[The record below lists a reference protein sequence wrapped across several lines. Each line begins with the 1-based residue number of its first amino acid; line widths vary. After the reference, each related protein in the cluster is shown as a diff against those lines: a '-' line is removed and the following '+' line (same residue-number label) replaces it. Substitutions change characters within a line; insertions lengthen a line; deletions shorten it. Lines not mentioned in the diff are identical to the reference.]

1 MCYIGKLWKP
11 SGQSLDGCKS
21 FTRRGSTMIRAL
33 IVDDEKLVRKG
44 LIVTMPWETYQIE
57 IIGEVGN
64 GRAALEFMKEHQ
76 VDLLFSDLS
85 MPIMDGFELM
95 KEVRS
100 LYPQTRIVVLTCHQ
114 DFDYIQETLRLG
126 AIDYIVKTQLDKGSV
141 EDVLERIVNRMA
153 YELSSWKQPAQAPQA
168 GSGNRIQ
175 AAYLLVHKPSIALLQ
190 SQDKD
195 DIHAGSGYTALAAV
209 LADDERFEALTPIG
223 QHAGWLPI
231 MDEQPDLDG
240 KLMRQEDMIV
250 IKVMEISGNAADL
263 TQQWRSA
270 LHTLLYYKCTPDNPY
285 YHIPYAEVVQL
296 GESVQ
301 SVQDRNHKLQALQSE
316 WLSFRWLGSD
326 SEYSTLLEQTTQQHP
341 APELLQQWLSA
352 VLSHWQP
359 FLQQTDFI
367 RVTEQLQTTSFWAQT
382 VEWISGTRLLIQQ
395 AIRRFPYYNEIIIL
409 IAKALYDIRSTEN
422 YTMSRDDIAVKY
434 NMSRGYFS
442 QCFKDI
448 VGTPYGNYMKEL
460 QMEKAQLLLAAS
472 DEPIYWISER
482 CGYKDEKYFS
492 KLFREAAGLSP
503 SVYRK
508 LMRGRTHE
516 E

>member
-1 MCYIGKLWKP
+1 
-11 SGQSLDGCKS
+11 
-21 FTRRGSTMIRAL
+21 MIRAL

-44 LIVTMPWETYQIE
+44 LIVTMPWDEYQIE
-57 IIGEVGN
+57 IVGEVGN
-64 GRAALEFMKEHQ
+64 GRAALEFMKENQ

-114 DFDYIQETLRLG
+114 DFDFIQETLRLG

-153 YELSSWKQPAQAPQA
+153 YELSSWKQPPQA
-168 GSGNRIQ
+168 SQTGSGNRIQ
-175 AAYLLVHKPSIALLQ
+175 AAYLLIHKPSIPLLQ

-195 DIHAGSGYTALAAV
+195 EVHAGNGYTALAAV
-209 LADDERFEALTPIG
+209 LVGDQRYEALEPVG
-223 QHAGWLPI
+223 QHAAWLPI
-231 MDEQPDLDG
+231 VNEQPDLDG
-240 KLMRQEDMIV
+240 KLMRHEDMIV
-250 IKVMEISGNAADL
+250 MKVTEISGNEADL

-270 LHTLLYYKCTPDNPY
+270 LHTLLYYKCTPDKQY
-285 YHIPYAEVVQL
+285 YQIPYSEVVQL

-301 SVQDRNHKLQALQSE
+301 DRNPKLQALQSE

-326 SEYSTLLEQTTQQHP
+326 SEYSTLLEQTMQLRP

-352 VLSHWQP
+352 MLSHWQP

-367 RVTEQLQTTSFWAQT
+367 RVTEQLQGVSFWVQT
-382 VEWISGTRLLIQQ
+382 VEWVSRVRLLIQQ

-422 YTMSRDDIAVKY
+422 YTMSRDDIAIKY

-508 LMRGRTHE
+508 LMRGRAHE

>member
-1 MCYIGKLWKP
+1 
-11 SGQSLDGCKS
+11 
-21 FTRRGSTMIRAL
+21 MIRAL

-44 LIVTMPWETYQIE
+44 LIVTMPWDEYQIE
-57 IIGEVGN
+57 IVGEVGN
-64 GRAALEFMKEHQ
+64 GRAALEYMQENQ

-114 DFDYIQETLRLG
+114 DFDFIQETLRLG

-141 EDVLERIVNRMA
+141 EEVLERIVNRMA
-153 YELSSWKQPAQAPQA
+153 YEHSSWNQQSAQVPQS
-168 GSGNRIQ
+168 GNGNRIQ
-175 AAYLLVHKPSIALLQ
+175 AAYLLVHKPGIPFLLAQ
-190 SQDKD
+190 EQEET
-195 DIHAGSGYTALAAV
+195 HADSRNAAFTAV
-209 LADDERFEALTPIG
+209 LQDEGRYEALMPVG
-223 QHAGWLPI
+223 QYAAWLPVTE
-231 MDEQPDLDG
+231 EQPDLDR
-240 KLMRQEDMIV
+240 KLMRHEDMIV
-250 IKVMEISGNAADL
+250 MKVTDISSSSSDL
-263 TQQWRSA
+263 TQQWRSS
-270 LHTLLYYKCTPDNPY
+270 LHTLLYYKCAPDNY
-285 YHIPYAEVVQL
+285 YYQIPYSEILQL
-296 GESVQ
+296 EESAQEHQ
-301 SVQDRNHKLQALQSE
+301 SNWQALQSE

-326 SEYSTLLEQTTQQHP
+326 SEYNSLLEQMQEQCP
-341 APELLQQWLSA
+341 EPELIQQWIS
-352 VLSHWQP
+352 VMLSHWQP

-367 RVTEQLQTTSFWAQT
+367 RATEQLQAVTFWVQT
-382 VEWISGTRLLIQQ
+382 VEWVSEWRLLIQQ
-395 AIRRFPYYNEIIIL
+395 SIRRFPYYNEIIIL

-422 YTMSRDDIAVKY
+422 YMMSRDDIAVKY

-460 QMEKAQLLLAAS
+460 QMEKAQLLLATS

-508 LMRGRTHE
+508 LMRGRAHE